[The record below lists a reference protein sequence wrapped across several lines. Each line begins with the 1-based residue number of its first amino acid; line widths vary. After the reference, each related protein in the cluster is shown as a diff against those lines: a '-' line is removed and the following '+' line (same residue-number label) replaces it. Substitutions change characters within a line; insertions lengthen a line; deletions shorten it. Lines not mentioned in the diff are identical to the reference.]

1 MAHDLFIAKLQAWLD
16 GNAKTPSEQA
26 KKVTLQQF
34 LGRG

>member
-1 MAHDLFIAKLQAWLD
+1 LHTNFPSLKLQGWLD

-26 KKVTLQQF
+26 KKVTLRQL